1 MLILICFNSSNVII
15 NIRSL
20 SIDIIIKLVYC
31 TLIKSV
37 GSEGKPFKAKPHGD
51 RAQKYWYVDNFEDEC
66 LNHYANVK
74 YFYMSDENVPLQPS
88 VSSIRIKEDMPN
100 E

>member
-1 MLILICFNSSNVII
+1 MVFNLI
-15 NIRSL
+15 
-20 SIDIIIKLVYC
+20 
-31 TLIKSV
+31 T
-37 GSEGKPFKAKPHGD
+37 SEGKPFKAKPHGD